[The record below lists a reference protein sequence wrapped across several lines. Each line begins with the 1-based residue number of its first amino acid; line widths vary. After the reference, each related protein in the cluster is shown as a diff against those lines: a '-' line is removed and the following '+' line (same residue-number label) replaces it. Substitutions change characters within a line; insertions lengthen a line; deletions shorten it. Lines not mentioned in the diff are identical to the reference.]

1 MVSAKISD
9 GAGFSVDIETH
20 QGIILE
26 VIGGGAVGGSNSN
39 KNLQAVVLNGSQDSV
54 VVQTPRGNVVVSI
67 DNMKM
72 TVRIHPTHPGQ
83 G

>member
-26 VIGGGAVGGSNSN
+26 VFGEVAVGISGSDR
-39 KNLQAVVLNGSQDSV
+39 NLQAVVLNGSHDSV

-67 DNMKM
+67 DKQKM
-72 TVRIHPTHPGQ
+72 TVRIHPNRC
-83 G
+83 

>member
-26 VIGGGAVGGSNSN
+26 VFGEGAVGISSSN
-39 KNLQAVVLNGSQDSV
+39 KNPQAVVLNGVHDSV

-67 DNMKM
+67 DNQKM
-72 TVRIHPTHPGQ
+72 TIRIHPNRC
-83 G
+83 